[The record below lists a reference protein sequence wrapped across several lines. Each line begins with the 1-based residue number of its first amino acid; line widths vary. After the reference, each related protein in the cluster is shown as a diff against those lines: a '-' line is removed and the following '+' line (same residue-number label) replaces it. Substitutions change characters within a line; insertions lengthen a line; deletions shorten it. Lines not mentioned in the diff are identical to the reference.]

1 MHYILN
7 LLLLDHVLL
16 FVVQTLYFYNDP
28 HWIDLLHLVA
38 KSCYD
43 EHTSSKIEFS
53 SLSGLLLD

>member
-1 MHYILN
+1 M
-7 LLLLDHVLL
+7 
-16 FVVQTLYFYNDP
+16 VQTLYFYNDP